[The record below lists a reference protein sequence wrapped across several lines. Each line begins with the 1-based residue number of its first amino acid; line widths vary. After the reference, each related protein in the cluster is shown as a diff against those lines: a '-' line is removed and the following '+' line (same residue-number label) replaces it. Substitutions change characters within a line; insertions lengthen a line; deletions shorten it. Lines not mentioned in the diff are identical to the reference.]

1 QHLQHVNQVLAILN
15 KHKFQLNPPKC
26 EIFRTSIDYL
36 GHTISN
42 DGVRPL
48 QERIEKILSL
58 PQPISL
64 HQANAFIGSIG

>member
-1 QHLQHVNQVLAILN
+1 DILIYSDNFDQHLQHVNQVLAILN
-15 KHKFQLNPPKC
+15 KDKFQLNPPKC

-48 QERIEKILSL
+48 QERIEKILS
-58 PQPISL
+58 
-64 HQANAFIGSIG
+64 